1 MSDWADIA
9 AEREQ
14 QLRDDALAE
23 HSRRMQSA
31 CSPTVDWPGLDRRER
46 VRHAQDE
53 HDGHA
58 GKRQAPASA
67 ENCAVCEEP
76 IPDARRQAV
85 PGVQTCIEC
94 QRELESAVDHPS
106 RRTHPH
112 GR

>member
-9 AEREQ
+9 AERERQ
-14 QLRDDALAE
+14 MRDDALAE
-23 HSRRMQSA
+23 QARRA
-31 CSPTVDWPGLDRRER
+31 P
-46 VRHAQDE
+46 
-53 HDGHA
+53 
-58 GKRQAPASA
+58 KRQCTASA

>member
-46 VRHAQDE
+46 VRHGQDVQE
-53 HDGHA
+53 GHA
-58 GKRQAPASA
+58 GKRLHHASA
-67 ENCAVCEEP
+67 ENCAVCDEP

>member
-1 MSDWADIA
+1 MSDWVDIA

-23 HSRRMQSA
+23 HSRRMARA
-31 CSPTVDWPGLDRRER
+31 CRPTVDWPGLDRRER
-46 VRHAQDE
+46 ARHAQDE
-53 HDGHA
+53 HEGHA
-58 GKRQAPASA
+58 DKRHVPASA